1 MKNGGKREKK
11 KLKKGTK
18 KSVKREEKR
27 EIGVRTR
34 ETILL
39 FPYNRL
45 KKLQNR
51 KEFLKISRGGKFFL
65 GGYNIYTSMYFA
77 LNY

>member
-1 MKNGGKREKK
+1 MK

-34 ETILL
+34 ETLLL

-45 KKLQNR
+45 KKRLQNR

-65 GGYNIYTSMYFA
+65 GGYNIYTPVYFA